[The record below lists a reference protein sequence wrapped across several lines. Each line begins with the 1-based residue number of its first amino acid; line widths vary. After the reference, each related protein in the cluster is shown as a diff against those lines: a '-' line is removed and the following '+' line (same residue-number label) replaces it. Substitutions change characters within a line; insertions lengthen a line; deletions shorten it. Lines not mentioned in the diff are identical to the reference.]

1 MRQLL
6 SSPVKMPLSG
16 IENQIYQN
24 ALKYISEISLNLM
37 AVKVENRP
45 QDFLDWCIELNQLC
59 EHGVNR
65 NLLDEHQFRPLK
77 KLQEILQQ
85 AISFGQL
92 KMTRVTP
99 WPMFAGFI
107 EQSSELQS
115 LEERLRLLAYI
126 EQLNSQN
133 LADMNEAD
141 RLAYAGKHTSAH
153 SPEQYDFDVE
163 WFASTKAAK
172 TFHRL
177 LAEYPSLFDQALA
190 HIPLEGDI
198 TIADYNGFVSA
209 YQRIFNEHGE
219 GDKAPLAPATRLL
232 AMRRPDQFVA
242 LTNSKMDSYSQA
254 FAISKLNNQGFD
266 TYWHELIA
274 SIRVSP
280 WFSQPLAQGE
290 NEERLVKYRALFLDL
305 FLFAKEDQAEQSNY
319 LRMKNKPKKAASIP
333 RAMKRSKESAAQI
346 VDKAIEAEGMPE
358 YLVNNRSSII
368 SSVEQGKSVTQVIGL
383 MKTIFGE

>member
-45 QDFLDWCIELNQLC
+45 QDFLGWCIELNNIC

-65 NLLDEHQFRPLK
+65 DLLDEPQFKPLK
-77 KLQEILQQ
+77 KLQEILQN
-85 AISFGQL
+85 AISIGQL
-92 KMTRVTP
+92 KMSRVTP
-99 WPMFAGFI
+99 WPVYAGFI
-107 EQSSELQS
+107 EQHAELQS
-115 LEERLRLLAYI
+115 VQERLRLLEYI
-126 EQLNSQN
+126 EQLTQQS
-133 LADMNEAD
+133 LADMNAAD
-141 RLAYAGKHTSAH
+141 RLVYCGKHTSTHA
-153 SPEQYDFDVE
+153 PEQYNFDVE

-172 TFHRL
+172 SFHRL
-177 LAEYPSLFDQALA
+177 MSEHPELFDQALTN
-190 HIPLEGDI
+190 IPLVGDV
-198 TIADYNGFVSA
+198 TDANYKAFVSR
-209 YQRIFNEHGE
+209 YQGIFAEHGD

-242 LTNSKMDSYSQA
+242 LNNAKMDCYSQA
-254 FAISKLNNQGFD
+254 FAISRLNNQGFD

-274 SIRVSP
+274 TIRVCP
-280 WFSQPLAQGE
+280 WYQAAMPQGE
-290 NEERLVKYRALFLDL
+290 QEELLVKYRALMLDV
-305 FLFAKEDQAEQSNY
+305 FLFAKPDQAEQSNY

-346 VDKAIEAEGMPE
+346 VDKALEAEGMPE
-358 YLVNNRSSII
+358 YLVNNRNSII
-368 SSVEQGKSVTQVIGL
+368 SSVEQGKSVTQVISL
-383 MKTIFGE
+383 MKTIFGG